1 MLRSSRFDSI
11 DRLLATVILLG
22 TTGAVAAGTT
32 VDLPRFPSISPD
44 GSTVVFSWRGDL
56 WKVPIAGG
64 TAVRLT
70 SHPAMDGASAWSP
83 DGSLIAF
90 ESDRDGFRNIHLMR
104 SDGSDLRQL
113 THGDLSL
120 SLMSFG
126 VDASGQPVVQV
137 AAAIEGDLY
146 RAPRPY
152 EIPIDGGAPRRIHDA
167 FGTEPVASPDGAQ
180 VAFTR
185 GGSAWSRRHYRGSD
199 QRDLWLHDRGD
210 GSFRRLTDWTGN
222 DGRARWLDR
231 DTLIFLSD
239 REGDVVNLH
248 LLRMDGEGNSSTTP
262 LTRFEAQDVL
272 GFDASTDGSTA
283 VLSRWN
289 QLWRLDLRDADA
301 VPEAIEIVAA
311 EDLASP
317 LEVQDLS
324 RDVSECALSPDGK
337 VMAMVAF
344 GDVWVRPI
352 EEGRPARRVT
362 STLAREQDLA
372 WSPDGLRLYFTSER
386 EGTAGIDRAS
396 VVRTRK
402 ELRAG
407 YRERTAPRAVEV
419 TEPAGD
425 PATTPSPTEPAAP
438 TDPAA
443 PASDPTPSTPPT
455 TEPPPTEPPPT
466 APPKV
471 DPPSEPAGAPPTEP
485 ASAPAV
491 EPAAASTPPANEAT
505 APPEPPARKDPAFDP
520 TRWQDAVT
528 FEVEGVVLGETE
540 DRGPVPSPDG
550 SRLAFRRGLGDL
562 CVIDLASG
570 EVCSLRPGW
579 DASLGVAWSP
589 DSKWLAYSVSDP
601 DFNADVHV
609 MPADGSSPAVNVTR
623 HPDLDVQPRFSA
635 DGKVLAF
642 ISDRTADERDAW
654 MVFLD
659 RDLEQLSRRDL
670 DAYFDQASKEAKK
683 RKPLPPVGAPED
695 PKKAE
700 KGGPK
705 KDSAAEGES
714 GGDLPELEPGFT
726 VEDLEDAWRRLRRVT
741 SITGDEGGLGLL
753 PGGDRLIF
761 SASGG
766 PSEGRG
772 LYSIKWD
779 GTDLKRIGAAAD
791 LQGISLDGATL
802 SLVQGGQARTMPSAG
817 GTMTTIELPERIEV
831 DRAAKNLVLF
841 DEAARILGEGFYL
854 DPAEKGLDWSS
865 LTARYRE
872 LAAASRT
879 PEELEWVTNLLF
891 GELNGSHLGMRAR
904 DSSEP
909 LRPPQGRLGTVL
921 EPVEGGFRVAEVL
934 PNSPAERSPTPLV
947 VGDVI
952 VAVEFAPLEPG
963 DTVERRLRGRIGR
976 ETALTVR
983 RTRSD
988 GEAVEIDC
996 LVVPVS
1002 AEALRDLL
1010 YEETSRRAARLVDEW
1025 SDGRIG
1031 YAHIRSM
1038 DTASLEQFE
1047 GDLFAAAEGR
1057 DGLIIDVRNNG
1068 GGSTADRLLSSI
1080 MVQPHA
1086 YTVPR
1091 GGDPAIRDGYPRD
1104 RLFIQ
1109 RYELPINMLC
1119 NEKSF
1124 SNAEIISHAFKTL
1137 KRGTLVGMPTY
1148 GGVISTGSHRLLD
1161 GSTIRMP
1168 FRGWYLPDGTDMEN
1182 HGAVPDL
1189 QIPQTPED
1197 EVEEF
1202 DRQLKVAVEDLLRR
1216 LDVG

>member
-1 MLRSSRFDSI
+1 MLRSSRVDSI
-11 DRLLATVILLG
+11 DHLLATVLLLG
-22 TTGAVAAGTT
+22 TTGALAAGTT

-64 TAVRLT
+64 AAVRLT
-70 SHPAMDGASAWSP
+70 SHPAMDGASAWSL

-90 ESDRDGFRNIHLMR
+90 ESDRDGFRNVYLMR
-104 SDGSDLRQL
+104 PDGSELRQL

-167 FGTEPVASPDGAQ
+167 FGTEPVASPDGSR

-185 GGSAWSRRHYRGSD
+185 GGSSWSRRHYRGSD
-199 QRDLWLHDRGD
+199 QRDLWLHDRAS

-222 DGRARWLDR
+222 DGRARWID
-231 DTLIFLSD
+231 DETLVFLSD
-239 REGDVVNLH
+239 RAGDVVNLH
-248 LLRMDGEGNSSTTP
+248 LLRVDAEGIPSATP
-262 LTRFEAQDVL
+262 LTRFDEQDVL
-272 GFDASTDGSTA
+272 GFDASADGSTA
-283 VLSRWN
+283 VLARWN

-301 VPEAIEIVAA
+301 VPAVIEIVAA

-317 LEVQDLS
+317 LDAVDLS
-324 RDVSECALSPDGK
+324 RDVGESALSPDGK

-372 WSPDGLRLYFTSER
+372 WSPDGLHLYFTSDR
-386 EGTAGIDRAS
+386 EGSAGIDRAS

-402 ELRAG
+402 ELREG
-407 YRERTAPRAVEV
+407 YRERTAPRPVETEKPATDPASEPVSTEPPALPDPAVPASDPSPDPAPDPAVEPSGSPS
-419 TEPAGD
+419 TEPSS
-425 PATTPSPTEPAAP
+425 PPTVEPSPTPEPPSPTEPAA
-438 TDPAA
+438 A
-443 PASDPTPSTPPT
+443 PA
-455 TEPPPTEPPPT
+455 
-466 APPKV
+466 
-471 DPPSEPAGAPPTEP
+471 
-485 ASAPAV
+485 
-491 EPAAASTPPANEAT
+491 
-505 APPEPPARKDPAFDP
+505 PEVVKKDPAFDP

-528 FEVEGVVLGETE
+528 FAVEGVVLGASE
-540 DRGPVPSPDG
+540 DRDPVPSPDG
-550 SRLAFRRGLGDL
+550 TRLAFRRGLGDL
-562 CVIDLASG
+562 CVVDLATG
-570 EVCSLRPGW
+570 EVCTLRPGW
-579 DASLGVAWSP
+579 DPSLDVAWSP
-589 DSKWLAYSVSDP
+589 DSKWLAYSVSDR
-601 DFNADVHV
+601 DFNADIHL
-609 MPADGSSPAVNVTR
+609 MPSDGSAPAVNVTR

-642 ISDRTADERDAW
+642 LSDRTGDERDAW
-654 MVFLD
+654 IVFLD

-670 DAYFDQASKEAKK
+670 DAYFEQASKEAKK
-683 RKPLPPVGAPED
+683 RKPLPPVGAPEE
-695 PKKAE
+695 PKKGE
-700 KGGPK
+700 KGGARK
-705 KDSAAEGES
+705 DAAASEGDSA
-714 GGDLPELEPGFT
+714 GDLPELEPGFT
-726 VEDLEDAWRRLRRVT
+726 AEDLEDAWRRLRRVT

-753 PGGDRLIF
+753 PAGDRLIF

-772 LYSIKWD
+772 LYSIAWD

-802 SLVQGGQARTMPSAG
+802 SLVQGGQARTMPSTG
-817 GTMTTIELPERIEV
+817 GSMTTIELPERIEV
-831 DRAAKNLVLF
+831 DRAARNLVLF

-904 DSSEP
+904 DASEP

-934 PNSPAERSPTPLV
+934 PNSPAERSTTPLE

-952 VAVEFAPLEPG
+952 IAVEFAPLEPG
-963 DTVERRLRGRIGR
+963 DTVDRRLRGRIGR
-976 ETALTVR
+976 ETVVTVR
-983 RTRSD
+983 RTRAD
-988 GEAVEIDC
+988 GESVEVDC
-996 LVVPVS
+996 LLVPVS
-1002 AEALRDLL
+1002 ADTLRDLL

-1025 SDGRIG
+1025 SGGRIG

-1038 DTASLEQFE
+1038 DAASLEQFE

-1091 GGDPAIRDGYPRD
+1091 GGDPAVRDGYPRD

-1137 KRGTLVGMPTY
+1137 ERGTLVGMPTY

-1189 QIPQTPED
+1189 QVPQTPED
-1197 EVEEF
+1197 EVAEF

-1216 LDVG
+1216 LDGD